1 MKAII
6 LSSGKGTR
14 MMPLTKDMH
23 KPMLEVNGEPLI
35 AHKIKLLEDA
45 SINEIFI
52 NVAYKKDV
60 ITNYIKS
67 LNKNIHLIDEGDE
80 PLGTAAGI
88 RNIVSQLKDQSFI
101 VINSDVWTD
110 YPLDQLKEL
119 DLNDNLAHIAL
130 IETPDYLAGDFD
142 INGETITTGKKYV
155 FSGIGKYHTGLFK
168 KYNDKDL
175 GDILRAEIAAGTAL
189 GMEAKKLMDNGDL
202 VPDAVVIGMIKSKLE
217 KNADAQGFIFDGF
230 PRTSAQAEALDG
242 LLKELGTAISG
253 MIALQVDDEELT
265 HRLLM
270 RGKNSGRA
278 DDQNEGIIRNRIQE
292 YNNKTLPLKEFYGA
306 QGKLQEIEG
315 IGSIESINQKLC
327 AAIDSL

>member
-14 MMPLTKDMH
+14 MMPLTKDMP

-45 SINEIFI
+45 SISEIFI

-67 LNKNIHLIDEGDE
+67 LNKNIHLVDEGDE

-88 RNIVSQLKDQSFI
+88 RNIVSQLKDESFI

-110 YPLDQLKEL
+110 YPLNQLKEL
-119 DLNDNLAHIAL
+119 DLNDNLAHIVL

-142 INGETITTGKKYV
+142 ISDDTITVGKKYV
-155 FSGIGKYHTGLFK
+155 FSGIGKYHTELFK

-175 GDILRAEIAAGTAL
+175 GDILRAEEKISFSIYDG
-189 GMEAKKLMDNGDL
+189 NGW
-202 VPDAVVIGMIKSKLE
+202 I
-217 KNADAQGFIFDGF
+217 
-230 PRTSAQAEALDG
+230 
-242 LLKELGTAISG
+242 
-253 MIALQVDDEELT
+253 
-265 HRLLM
+265 
-270 RGKNSGRA
+270 
-278 DDQNEGIIRNRIQE
+278 
-292 YNNKTLPLKEFYGA
+292 
-306 QGKLQEIEG
+306 
-315 IGSIESINQKLC
+315 
-327 AAIDSL
+327 

>member
-14 MMPLTKDMH
+14 MMPLTKDTP

-35 AHKIKLLEDA
+35 THKIKLLEDA

-88 RNIVSQLKDQSFI
+88 RNIVSQLKDESFI

-119 DLNDNLAHIAL
+119 DLNDNLAHIVL

-142 INGETITTGKKYV
+142 INGEAITTGKKYV
-155 FSGIGKYHTGLFK
+155 FSGIGKYHTELFK

-175 GDILRAEIAAGTAL
+175 GDILRAEEKISFSIYDRQWMDIGTPERL
-189 GMEAKKLMDNGDL
+189 KQ
-202 VPDAVVIGMIKSKLE
+202 I
-217 KNADAQGFIFDGF
+217 
-230 PRTSAQAEALDG
+230 
-242 LLKELGTAISG
+242 KELI
-253 MIALQVDDEELT
+253 
-265 HRLLM
+265 
-270 RGKNSGRA
+270 
-278 DDQNEGIIRNRIQE
+278 
-292 YNNKTLPLKEFYGA
+292 
-306 QGKLQEIEG
+306 
-315 IGSIESINQKLC
+315 
-327 AAIDSL
+327 

>member
-14 MMPLTKDMH
+14 MMPLTKDMP

-45 SINEIFI
+45 SISEIFI

-67 LNKNIHLIDEGDE
+67 LNKNIHLVDEGDE

-88 RNIVSQLKDQSFI
+88 RNIVSQLKDESFI

-119 DLNDNLAHIAL
+119 NLNDNLAHIVL

-142 INGETITTGKKYV
+142 INGEAITTGKKYV
-155 FSGIGKYHTGLFK
+155 FSGIGKYHTELFK

-175 GDILRAEIAAGTAL
+175 GDILRAEGKISFSIYDRQWMDIGTPERL
-189 GMEAKKLMDNGDL
+189 KQ
-202 VPDAVVIGMIKSKLE
+202 I
-217 KNADAQGFIFDGF
+217 
-230 PRTSAQAEALDG
+230 
-242 LLKELGTAISG
+242 KELI
-253 MIALQVDDEELT
+253 
-265 HRLLM
+265 
-270 RGKNSGRA
+270 
-278 DDQNEGIIRNRIQE
+278 
-292 YNNKTLPLKEFYGA
+292 
-306 QGKLQEIEG
+306 
-315 IGSIESINQKLC
+315 
-327 AAIDSL
+327 

>member
-14 MMPLTKDMH
+14 MMPLTKDMP
-23 KPMLEVNGEPLI
+23 KPMLEINGETLI

-60 ITNYIKS
+60 IINYIKS

-88 RNIVSQLKDQSFI
+88 RNIVSDLKDECFI

-119 DLNDNLAHIAL
+119 DLNDNLAHIVL

-142 INGETITTGKKYV
+142 INGEAITTGKKYV
-155 FSGIGKYHTGLFK
+155 FSGIGKYHTELFK

-175 GDILRAEIAAGTAL
+175 GDILRAEEKISFSIYEGQWMDIGTPERL
-189 GMEAKKLMDNGDL
+189 KQ
-202 VPDAVVIGMIKSKLE
+202 I
-217 KNADAQGFIFDGF
+217 
-230 PRTSAQAEALDG
+230 
-242 LLKELGTAISG
+242 KELI
-253 MIALQVDDEELT
+253 
-265 HRLLM
+265 
-270 RGKNSGRA
+270 
-278 DDQNEGIIRNRIQE
+278 
-292 YNNKTLPLKEFYGA
+292 
-306 QGKLQEIEG
+306 
-315 IGSIESINQKLC
+315 
-327 AAIDSL
+327 

>member
-14 MMPLTKDMH
+14 MMPLTKDMP

-45 SINEIFI
+45 SIKEIFI

-60 ITNYIKS
+60 IINYIKS

-88 RNIVSQLKDQSFI
+88 RNIVSQLKDESFI

-110 YPLDQLKEL
+110 YRLDQLKEL
-119 DLNDNLAHIAL
+119 DLNDNLAHIIL

-142 INGETITTGKKYV
+142 ISDDTISVGKKYV
-155 FSGIGKYHTGLFK
+155 FSGIGKYHTELFK

-175 GDILRAEIAAGTAL
+175 GDILRAEEKISFSIYEGQWMDIGTPERL
-189 GMEAKKLMDNGDL
+189 KQ
-202 VPDAVVIGMIKSKLE
+202 I
-217 KNADAQGFIFDGF
+217 
-230 PRTSAQAEALDG
+230 
-242 LLKELGTAISG
+242 KELI
-253 MIALQVDDEELT
+253 
-265 HRLLM
+265 
-270 RGKNSGRA
+270 
-278 DDQNEGIIRNRIQE
+278 
-292 YNNKTLPLKEFYGA
+292 
-306 QGKLQEIEG
+306 
-315 IGSIESINQKLC
+315 
-327 AAIDSL
+327 

>member
-14 MMPLTKDMH
+14 MMPLTKDTP

-88 RNIVSQLKDQSFI
+88 RNIVSQLKDESFI

-110 YPLDQLKEL
+110 YPLNQLKEL
-119 DLNDNLAHIAL
+119 DLNDNLAHIVL
-130 IETPDYLAGDFD
+130 IETPDYLEGDFD
-142 INGETITTGKKYV
+142 VNGEAITTGKKYV
-155 FSGIGKYHTGLFK
+155 FSGIGKYHTELFK

-175 GDILRAEIAAGTAL
+175 GDILRAEEKISFSIYDRQWMDIGTP
-189 GMEAKKLMDNGDL
+189 E
-202 VPDAVVIGMIKSKLE
+202 
-217 KNADAQGFIFDGF
+217 
-230 PRTSAQAEALDG
+230 R
-242 LLKELGTAISG
+242 
-253 MIALQVDDEELT
+253 
-265 HRLLM
+265 
-270 RGKNSGRA
+270 
-278 DDQNEGIIRNRIQE
+278 
-292 YNNKTLPLKEFYGA
+292 
-306 QGKLQEIEG
+306 
-315 IGSIESINQKLC
+315 
-327 AAIDSL
+327 

>member
-14 MMPLTKDMH
+14 MMPLTKDTP

-45 SINEIFI
+45 SINKIFI

-60 ITNYIKS
+60 ITSYIKS

-88 RNIVSQLKDQSFI
+88 RNIVSDLKDECFI

-110 YPLDQLKEL
+110 YRLDQLKEL
-119 DLNDNLAHIAL
+119 DLNDNLAHIVL

-142 INGETITTGKKYV
+142 INGDAITTGKKYV
-155 FSGIGKYHTGLFK
+155 FSGIGKYHTELFK

-175 GDILRAEIAAGTAL
+175 GDILRAEEKISFSIYDRQWMDIGTPERL
-189 GMEAKKLMDNGDL
+189 KQ
-202 VPDAVVIGMIKSKLE
+202 I
-217 KNADAQGFIFDGF
+217 
-230 PRTSAQAEALDG
+230 
-242 LLKELGTAISG
+242 KELI
-253 MIALQVDDEELT
+253 
-265 HRLLM
+265 
-270 RGKNSGRA
+270 
-278 DDQNEGIIRNRIQE
+278 
-292 YNNKTLPLKEFYGA
+292 
-306 QGKLQEIEG
+306 
-315 IGSIESINQKLC
+315 
-327 AAIDSL
+327 

>member
-14 MMPLTKDMH
+14 MMPLTKDTP

-88 RNIVSQLKDQSFI
+88 RNIVSDLKDESFI

-110 YPLDQLKEL
+110 YPLDQLKKL
-119 DLNDNLAHIAL
+119 DLNDNLAHIIL

-142 INGETITTGKKYV
+142 INDDAITVGKKYV
-155 FSGIGKYHTGLFK
+155 FSGIGKYHTKLFK

-175 GDILRAEIAAGTAL
+175 GDILRAEKKISFSIYDGQWMDIGTPERL
-189 GMEAKKLMDNGDL
+189 KQ
-202 VPDAVVIGMIKSKLE
+202 I
-217 KNADAQGFIFDGF
+217 
-230 PRTSAQAEALDG
+230 
-242 LLKELGTAISG
+242 KELI
-253 MIALQVDDEELT
+253 
-265 HRLLM
+265 
-270 RGKNSGRA
+270 
-278 DDQNEGIIRNRIQE
+278 
-292 YNNKTLPLKEFYGA
+292 
-306 QGKLQEIEG
+306 
-315 IGSIESINQKLC
+315 
-327 AAIDSL
+327 

>member
-14 MMPLTKDMH
+14 MMPLTKDMP
-23 KPMLEVNGEPLI
+23 KPMLEINGETLI

-60 ITNYIKS
+60 IINYIKS

-88 RNIVSQLKDQSFI
+88 RNIVSQLKDESFI

-110 YPLDQLKEL
+110 YRLDQLKEL
-119 DLNDNLAHIAL
+119 DLNDNLAHIIL

-142 INGETITTGKKYV
+142 ISDDTISVGKKYV
-155 FSGIGKYHTGLFK
+155 FSGIGKYHTELFK

-175 GDILRAEIAAGTAL
+175 GDILRAEEKISFSIYEGQWMDIGTPERL
-189 GMEAKKLMDNGDL
+189 KQ
-202 VPDAVVIGMIKSKLE
+202 I
-217 KNADAQGFIFDGF
+217 
-230 PRTSAQAEALDG
+230 
-242 LLKELGTAISG
+242 KELI
-253 MIALQVDDEELT
+253 
-265 HRLLM
+265 
-270 RGKNSGRA
+270 
-278 DDQNEGIIRNRIQE
+278 
-292 YNNKTLPLKEFYGA
+292 
-306 QGKLQEIEG
+306 
-315 IGSIESINQKLC
+315 
-327 AAIDSL
+327 

>member
-14 MMPLTKDMH
+14 MMPLTKDMP
-23 KPMLEVNGEPLI
+23 KPMLEVNGELLI

-60 ITNYIKS
+60 IINYIKS

-88 RNIVSQLKDQSFI
+88 RNIVSQLKDESFI

-110 YPLDQLKEL
+110 YRLDQLKEL
-119 DLNDNLAHIAL
+119 DLNDNLAHIIL

-142 INGETITTGKKYV
+142 ISDDTITVGKKYV
-155 FSGIGKYHTGLFK
+155 FSGIGKYHTELFK

-175 GDILRAEIAAGTAL
+175 GDILRAEEKISFSIYDRQWMDIGTPERL
-189 GMEAKKLMDNGDL
+189 KQ
-202 VPDAVVIGMIKSKLE
+202 I
-217 KNADAQGFIFDGF
+217 
-230 PRTSAQAEALDG
+230 
-242 LLKELGTAISG
+242 KELI
-253 MIALQVDDEELT
+253 
-265 HRLLM
+265 
-270 RGKNSGRA
+270 
-278 DDQNEGIIRNRIQE
+278 
-292 YNNKTLPLKEFYGA
+292 
-306 QGKLQEIEG
+306 
-315 IGSIESINQKLC
+315 
-327 AAIDSL
+327 

>member
-14 MMPLTKDMH
+14 MMPLTKDMP

-60 ITNYIKS
+60 ITSYIKS

-88 RNIVSQLKDQSFI
+88 RNIVSDLKDESFI
-101 VINSDVWTD
+101 VMNSDVWTD

-119 DLNDNLAHIAL
+119 NLNDNLAHIVL

-142 INGETITTGKKYV
+142 INGEAITTGKKYV
-155 FSGIGKYHTGLFK
+155 FSGIGKYHTELFK
-168 KYNDKDL
+168 KYDDKDL
-175 GDILRAEIAAGTAL
+175 GDILRAEEKISFSIYDGQWMDIGTPERL
-189 GMEAKKLMDNGDL
+189 KQ
-202 VPDAVVIGMIKSKLE
+202 I
-217 KNADAQGFIFDGF
+217 
-230 PRTSAQAEALDG
+230 
-242 LLKELGTAISG
+242 KELI
-253 MIALQVDDEELT
+253 
-265 HRLLM
+265 
-270 RGKNSGRA
+270 
-278 DDQNEGIIRNRIQE
+278 
-292 YNNKTLPLKEFYGA
+292 
-306 QGKLQEIEG
+306 
-315 IGSIESINQKLC
+315 
-327 AAIDSL
+327 

>member
-14 MMPLTKDMH
+14 MMPLTKDMP
-23 KPMLEVNGEPLI
+23 KPMLVVNGEPLI

-45 SINEIFI
+45 SISEIFI

-88 RNIVSQLKDQSFI
+88 RNIVSQLKDESFI

-119 DLNDNLAHIAL
+119 NLNDNLAHIVL

-142 INGETITTGKKYV
+142 INGEAITTGKKYV
-155 FSGIGKYHTGLFK
+155 FSGIGKYHTELFK

-175 GDILRAEIAAGTAL
+175 GDILRAEEKISFSIYDRQWMDIGTPERL
-189 GMEAKKLMDNGDL
+189 KQ
-202 VPDAVVIGMIKSKLE
+202 I
-217 KNADAQGFIFDGF
+217 
-230 PRTSAQAEALDG
+230 
-242 LLKELGTAISG
+242 KELI
-253 MIALQVDDEELT
+253 
-265 HRLLM
+265 
-270 RGKNSGRA
+270 
-278 DDQNEGIIRNRIQE
+278 
-292 YNNKTLPLKEFYGA
+292 
-306 QGKLQEIEG
+306 
-315 IGSIESINQKLC
+315 
-327 AAIDSL
+327 

>member
-1 MKAII
+1 MKTII

-14 MMPLTKDMH
+14 MMPLTKDMP

-60 ITNYIKS
+60 IINYIKS

-88 RNIVSQLKDQSFI
+88 RNIVSQLKDESFI

-110 YPLDQLKEL
+110 YRLDQLKEL
-119 DLNDNLAHIAL
+119 DLNDNLAHIIL

-142 INGETITTGKKYV
+142 ISDDTITVGKKYV
-155 FSGIGKYHTGLFK
+155 FSGIGKYHTELFK

-175 GDILRAEIAAGTAL
+175 GDILRAEEKISFSIYEGQWMDIGTPERL
-189 GMEAKKLMDNGDL
+189 KQ
-202 VPDAVVIGMIKSKLE
+202 I
-217 KNADAQGFIFDGF
+217 
-230 PRTSAQAEALDG
+230 
-242 LLKELGTAISG
+242 KELI
-253 MIALQVDDEELT
+253 
-265 HRLLM
+265 
-270 RGKNSGRA
+270 
-278 DDQNEGIIRNRIQE
+278 
-292 YNNKTLPLKEFYGA
+292 
-306 QGKLQEIEG
+306 
-315 IGSIESINQKLC
+315 
-327 AAIDSL
+327 

>member
-14 MMPLTKDMH
+14 MMPLTKDMP

-60 ITNYIKS
+60 IINYIKS

-88 RNIVSQLKDQSFI
+88 RNIVSQLKDESFI

-110 YPLDQLKEL
+110 YRLDQLKEL
-119 DLNDNLAHIAL
+119 DLNDNLAHIIL

-142 INGETITTGKKYV
+142 INGEAITTGKKYV
-155 FSGIGKYHTGLFK
+155 FSGIGKYHTELFK

-175 GDILRAEIAAGTAL
+175 GDILRAEEKISFSIYEGQWMDIGTPERL
-189 GMEAKKLMDNGDL
+189 KQ
-202 VPDAVVIGMIKSKLE
+202 I
-217 KNADAQGFIFDGF
+217 
-230 PRTSAQAEALDG
+230 
-242 LLKELGTAISG
+242 KELI
-253 MIALQVDDEELT
+253 
-265 HRLLM
+265 
-270 RGKNSGRA
+270 
-278 DDQNEGIIRNRIQE
+278 
-292 YNNKTLPLKEFYGA
+292 
-306 QGKLQEIEG
+306 
-315 IGSIESINQKLC
+315 
-327 AAIDSL
+327 

>member
-14 MMPLTKDMH
+14 MMPLTKDMP

-52 NVAYKKDV
+52 NVAYKKNV

-88 RNIVSQLKDQSFI
+88 RNIVSQLKDESFI

-110 YPLDQLKEL
+110 YRLDQLKGL
-119 DLNDNLAHIAL
+119 DLNDNLAHIIL

-142 INGETITTGKKYV
+142 VNDDAITVGKKYV
-155 FSGIGKYHTGLFK
+155 FSGIGKYHTKLFK

-175 GDILRAEIAAGTAL
+175 GDILRAEKKISFSIYDGQWMDIGTPERL
-189 GMEAKKLMDNGDL
+189 NQ
-202 VPDAVVIGMIKSKLE
+202 I
-217 KNADAQGFIFDGF
+217 
-230 PRTSAQAEALDG
+230 
-242 LLKELGTAISG
+242 KELI
-253 MIALQVDDEELT
+253 
-265 HRLLM
+265 
-270 RGKNSGRA
+270 
-278 DDQNEGIIRNRIQE
+278 
-292 YNNKTLPLKEFYGA
+292 
-306 QGKLQEIEG
+306 
-315 IGSIESINQKLC
+315 
-327 AAIDSL
+327 

>member
-14 MMPLTKDMH
+14 MMPLTKDTP

-35 AHKIKLLEDA
+35 AHRIKLLEDA

-60 ITNYIKS
+60 ITSYIKS

-88 RNIVSQLKDQSFI
+88 RNIVSQLKDESFI
-101 VINSDVWTD
+101 VINSDIWTD

-119 DLNDNLAHIAL
+119 NLNDNLAHIVL

-142 INGETITTGKKYV
+142 INGEAITTGKKYV
-155 FSGIGKYHTGLFK
+155 FSGIGKYHTELFK

-175 GDILRAEIAAGTAL
+175 GDILRAEEKISFSIYDRQWMDIGTPERL
-189 GMEAKKLMDNGDL
+189 KQ
-202 VPDAVVIGMIKSKLE
+202 I
-217 KNADAQGFIFDGF
+217 
-230 PRTSAQAEALDG
+230 
-242 LLKELGTAISG
+242 KEL
-253 MIALQVDDEELT
+253 M
-265 HRLLM
+265 
-270 RGKNSGRA
+270 
-278 DDQNEGIIRNRIQE
+278 
-292 YNNKTLPLKEFYGA
+292 
-306 QGKLQEIEG
+306 
-315 IGSIESINQKLC
+315 
-327 AAIDSL
+327 

>member
-14 MMPLTKDMH
+14 MMPLTKDMP
-23 KPMLEVNGEPLI
+23 KPMLEVNGVPLI

-60 ITNYIKS
+60 ITSYIKS

-88 RNIVSQLKDQSFI
+88 RNIVSDLKDESFI

-119 DLNDNLAHIAL
+119 DLNDNLAHIVL

-142 INGETITTGKKYV
+142 INGDAITTGKKYV
-155 FSGIGKYHTGLFK
+155 FSGIGKYHTELFK

-175 GDILRAEIAAGTAL
+175 GDILRAEEKISFSIYDRQWMDIGTPERL
-189 GMEAKKLMDNGDL
+189 KQ
-202 VPDAVVIGMIKSKLE
+202 I
-217 KNADAQGFIFDGF
+217 
-230 PRTSAQAEALDG
+230 
-242 LLKELGTAISG
+242 KELI
-253 MIALQVDDEELT
+253 
-265 HRLLM
+265 
-270 RGKNSGRA
+270 
-278 DDQNEGIIRNRIQE
+278 
-292 YNNKTLPLKEFYGA
+292 
-306 QGKLQEIEG
+306 
-315 IGSIESINQKLC
+315 
-327 AAIDSL
+327 

>member
-14 MMPLTKDMH
+14 MMPLTKDTP

-67 LNKNIHLIDEGDE
+67 LNKNIYLIDEGDK

-88 RNIVSQLKDQSFI
+88 RNIVSDLKDESFI

-110 YPLDQLKEL
+110 YPLNQLKGL
-119 DLNDNLAHIAL
+119 DLNDNLAHIVL

-142 INGETITTGKKYV
+142 INDDAITVGKKYV
-155 FSGIGKYHTGLFK
+155 FSGIGKYHTKLFK

-175 GDILRAEIAAGTAL
+175 GDILRAEKKISFSIYDGQWMDIGTPERL
-189 GMEAKKLMDNGDL
+189 KQ
-202 VPDAVVIGMIKSKLE
+202 I
-217 KNADAQGFIFDGF
+217 
-230 PRTSAQAEALDG
+230 
-242 LLKELGTAISG
+242 KELI
-253 MIALQVDDEELT
+253 
-265 HRLLM
+265 
-270 RGKNSGRA
+270 
-278 DDQNEGIIRNRIQE
+278 
-292 YNNKTLPLKEFYGA
+292 
-306 QGKLQEIEG
+306 
-315 IGSIESINQKLC
+315 
-327 AAIDSL
+327 

>member
-14 MMPLTKDMH
+14 MMPLTKDMP

-60 ITNYIKS
+60 ITSYIKS

-88 RNIVSQLKDQSFI
+88 RNIVSDLKDECFI

-119 DLNDNLAHIAL
+119 DLNDNLAHIVL

-142 INGETITTGKKYV
+142 INGEAITTGKKYV
-155 FSGIGKYHTGLFK
+155 FSGIGKYHTELFK

-175 GDILRAEIAAGTAL
+175 GDILRAEEKISFSIYDRQWMDIGTPERL
-189 GMEAKKLMDNGDL
+189 KQ
-202 VPDAVVIGMIKSKLE
+202 I
-217 KNADAQGFIFDGF
+217 
-230 PRTSAQAEALDG
+230 
-242 LLKELGTAISG
+242 KELI
-253 MIALQVDDEELT
+253 
-265 HRLLM
+265 
-270 RGKNSGRA
+270 
-278 DDQNEGIIRNRIQE
+278 
-292 YNNKTLPLKEFYGA
+292 
-306 QGKLQEIEG
+306 
-315 IGSIESINQKLC
+315 
-327 AAIDSL
+327 

>member
-14 MMPLTKDMH
+14 MMPLTKDMP

-88 RNIVSQLKDQSFI
+88 RNIVSQLKDESFI

-110 YPLDQLKEL
+110 YHLDQLKEL
-119 DLNDNLAHIAL
+119 DLNDNLAHIIL

-142 INGETITTGKKYV
+142 IKGETITMGKKYV
-155 FSGIGKYHTGLFK
+155 FSGIGKYHTELFK

-175 GDILRAEIAAGTAL
+175 GDILRAEEKISFSIYGRQWMDIGTPERL
-189 GMEAKKLMDNGDL
+189 KQ
-202 VPDAVVIGMIKSKLE
+202 I
-217 KNADAQGFIFDGF
+217 
-230 PRTSAQAEALDG
+230 
-242 LLKELGTAISG
+242 KELI
-253 MIALQVDDEELT
+253 
-265 HRLLM
+265 
-270 RGKNSGRA
+270 
-278 DDQNEGIIRNRIQE
+278 
-292 YNNKTLPLKEFYGA
+292 
-306 QGKLQEIEG
+306 
-315 IGSIESINQKLC
+315 
-327 AAIDSL
+327 

>member
-14 MMPLTKDMH
+14 MMPLTKDTP

-60 ITNYIKS
+60 ITSYIKS

-88 RNIVSQLKDQSFI
+88 RNIVSQLKDESFI

-119 DLNDNLAHIAL
+119 DLNDNLAHIVL

-142 INGETITTGKKYV
+142 INDDALTTGKKYV
-155 FSGIGKYHTGLFK
+155 FSGIGKYHTELFK
-168 KYNDKDL
+168 KYDDKDL
-175 GDILRAEIAAGTAL
+175 GDILRAEEKISFSIYDRQWMDIGTPERL
-189 GMEAKKLMDNGDL
+189 KQ
-202 VPDAVVIGMIKSKLE
+202 I
-217 KNADAQGFIFDGF
+217 
-230 PRTSAQAEALDG
+230 
-242 LLKELGTAISG
+242 KELI
-253 MIALQVDDEELT
+253 
-265 HRLLM
+265 
-270 RGKNSGRA
+270 
-278 DDQNEGIIRNRIQE
+278 
-292 YNNKTLPLKEFYGA
+292 
-306 QGKLQEIEG
+306 
-315 IGSIESINQKLC
+315 
-327 AAIDSL
+327 

>member
-1 MKAII
+1 MKTII

-14 MMPLTKDMH
+14 MMPLTKDMP

-60 ITNYIKS
+60 IINYIKS

-88 RNIVSQLKDQSFI
+88 RNIVSQLKDESFI

-110 YPLDQLKEL
+110 YRLDQLKEL
-119 DLNDNLAHIAL
+119 DLNDNLAHIIL

-142 INGETITTGKKYV
+142 ISDDTITVGKKYV
-155 FSGIGKYHTGLFK
+155 FSGIGKYHTELFK

-175 GDILRAEIAAGTAL
+175 GDILRAEEKISFSIYDRQWMDIGTPERL
-189 GMEAKKLMDNGDL
+189 KQ
-202 VPDAVVIGMIKSKLE
+202 I
-217 KNADAQGFIFDGF
+217 
-230 PRTSAQAEALDG
+230 
-242 LLKELGTAISG
+242 KELI
-253 MIALQVDDEELT
+253 
-265 HRLLM
+265 
-270 RGKNSGRA
+270 
-278 DDQNEGIIRNRIQE
+278 
-292 YNNKTLPLKEFYGA
+292 
-306 QGKLQEIEG
+306 
-315 IGSIESINQKLC
+315 
-327 AAIDSL
+327 

>member
-14 MMPLTKDMH
+14 MMPLTKDMP

-60 ITNYIKS
+60 IINYVKS

-88 RNIVSQLKDQSFI
+88 RNIVSDLKDESFI

-119 DLNDNLAHIAL
+119 NLNDNLAHIVL

-142 INGETITTGKKYV
+142 INGDAITTGKKYV
-155 FSGIGKYHTGLFK
+155 FSGIGKYHTELFK

-175 GDILRAEIAAGTAL
+175 GDILRAEEKISFSIYDRQWMDIGTPERL
-189 GMEAKKLMDNGDL
+189 KQ
-202 VPDAVVIGMIKSKLE
+202 I
-217 KNADAQGFIFDGF
+217 
-230 PRTSAQAEALDG
+230 
-242 LLKELGTAISG
+242 KELI
-253 MIALQVDDEELT
+253 
-265 HRLLM
+265 
-270 RGKNSGRA
+270 
-278 DDQNEGIIRNRIQE
+278 
-292 YNNKTLPLKEFYGA
+292 
-306 QGKLQEIEG
+306 
-315 IGSIESINQKLC
+315 
-327 AAIDSL
+327 

>member
-14 MMPLTKDMH
+14 MMPLTKDTP

-60 ITNYIKS
+60 IINYIKS

-88 RNIVSQLKDQSFI
+88 RNIVSQLKDESFI

-110 YPLDQLKEL
+110 YRLDQLKEL
-119 DLNDNLAHIAL
+119 DLNDNLAHIIL

-142 INGETITTGKKYV
+142 INGEAITTGKKYV
-155 FSGIGKYHTGLFK
+155 FSGIGKYHTELFK

-175 GDILRAEIAAGTAL
+175 GDILRAEEKISFSIYEGQWMDIGTPERL
-189 GMEAKKLMDNGDL
+189 KQ
-202 VPDAVVIGMIKSKLE
+202 I
-217 KNADAQGFIFDGF
+217 
-230 PRTSAQAEALDG
+230 
-242 LLKELGTAISG
+242 KELI
-253 MIALQVDDEELT
+253 
-265 HRLLM
+265 
-270 RGKNSGRA
+270 
-278 DDQNEGIIRNRIQE
+278 
-292 YNNKTLPLKEFYGA
+292 
-306 QGKLQEIEG
+306 
-315 IGSIESINQKLC
+315 
-327 AAIDSL
+327 

>member
-14 MMPLTKDMH
+14 MMPLTKDTP

-67 LNKNIHLIDEGDE
+67 LNKNIYLIDEGDE

-88 RNIVSQLKDQSFI
+88 RNIVSDLKDECFI

-110 YPLDQLKEL
+110 YPIDQLKGL
-119 DLNDNLAHIAL
+119 DLNDNLAHIVL

-142 INGETITTGKKYV
+142 INGEAITMGKKYV
-155 FSGIGKYHTGLFK
+155 FSGIGKYHTELFK

-175 GDILRAEIAAGTAL
+175 GDILRAEEKISFSIYDRQWMDIGTPERL
-189 GMEAKKLMDNGDL
+189 KQ
-202 VPDAVVIGMIKSKLE
+202 I
-217 KNADAQGFIFDGF
+217 
-230 PRTSAQAEALDG
+230 
-242 LLKELGTAISG
+242 KELI
-253 MIALQVDDEELT
+253 
-265 HRLLM
+265 
-270 RGKNSGRA
+270 
-278 DDQNEGIIRNRIQE
+278 
-292 YNNKTLPLKEFYGA
+292 
-306 QGKLQEIEG
+306 
-315 IGSIESINQKLC
+315 
-327 AAIDSL
+327 

>member
-14 MMPLTKDMH
+14 MMPLTKDMP

-60 ITNYIKS
+60 ITSYIKS

-88 RNIVSQLKDQSFI
+88 RNIVSQLKDESFI

-110 YPLDQLKEL
+110 YRLDQLKEL
-119 DLNDNLAHIAL
+119 DLNDNLAHIIL

-142 INGETITTGKKYV
+142 ISDDTITVGKKYV
-155 FSGIGKYHTGLFK
+155 FSGIGKYHTELFK

-175 GDILRAEIAAGTAL
+175 GDILRAEEKISFSIYEGQWMDIGTPERL
-189 GMEAKKLMDNGDL
+189 KQ
-202 VPDAVVIGMIKSKLE
+202 I
-217 KNADAQGFIFDGF
+217 
-230 PRTSAQAEALDG
+230 
-242 LLKELGTAISG
+242 KELI
-253 MIALQVDDEELT
+253 
-265 HRLLM
+265 
-270 RGKNSGRA
+270 
-278 DDQNEGIIRNRIQE
+278 
-292 YNNKTLPLKEFYGA
+292 
-306 QGKLQEIEG
+306 
-315 IGSIESINQKLC
+315 
-327 AAIDSL
+327 

>member
-14 MMPLTKDMH
+14 MMPLTKDTP

-45 SINEIFI
+45 SISEIFI

-60 ITNYIKS
+60 ITSYIKS

-88 RNIVSQLKDQSFI
+88 RNIVSDLKDECFI

-110 YPLDQLKEL
+110 YRLDQLKEL
-119 DLNDNLAHIAL
+119 DLNDNLAHIVL

-142 INGETITTGKKYV
+142 INGDAITTGKKYV
-155 FSGIGKYHTGLFK
+155 FSGIGKYHTELFK

-175 GDILRAEIAAGTAL
+175 GDILRAEEKISFSIYDRQWMDIGTPERL
-189 GMEAKKLMDNGDL
+189 KQ
-202 VPDAVVIGMIKSKLE
+202 I
-217 KNADAQGFIFDGF
+217 
-230 PRTSAQAEALDG
+230 
-242 LLKELGTAISG
+242 KELI
-253 MIALQVDDEELT
+253 
-265 HRLLM
+265 
-270 RGKNSGRA
+270 
-278 DDQNEGIIRNRIQE
+278 
-292 YNNKTLPLKEFYGA
+292 
-306 QGKLQEIEG
+306 
-315 IGSIESINQKLC
+315 
-327 AAIDSL
+327 

>member
-14 MMPLTKDMH
+14 MMPLTKDMP
-23 KPMLEVNGEPLI
+23 KPMLEVNGVPLI

-60 ITNYIKS
+60 ITSYIKS

-88 RNIVSQLKDQSFI
+88 RNIVSQLKDESFI
-101 VINSDVWTD
+101 VINSDIWTD

-119 DLNDNLAHIAL
+119 NLNDNLAHIVL

-142 INGETITTGKKYV
+142 INGDAITTGKKYV
-155 FSGIGKYHTGLFK
+155 FSGIGKYHTELFK

-175 GDILRAEIAAGTAL
+175 GDILRAEEKISFSIYDRQWMDIGTPERL
-189 GMEAKKLMDNGDL
+189 KQ
-202 VPDAVVIGMIKSKLE
+202 I
-217 KNADAQGFIFDGF
+217 
-230 PRTSAQAEALDG
+230 
-242 LLKELGTAISG
+242 KEL
-253 MIALQVDDEELT
+253 M
-265 HRLLM
+265 
-270 RGKNSGRA
+270 
-278 DDQNEGIIRNRIQE
+278 
-292 YNNKTLPLKEFYGA
+292 
-306 QGKLQEIEG
+306 
-315 IGSIESINQKLC
+315 
-327 AAIDSL
+327 

>member
-1 MKAII
+1 MKTII

-14 MMPLTKDMH
+14 MMPLTKDMP

-60 ITNYIKS
+60 IINYIKS

-88 RNIVSQLKDQSFI
+88 RNIVSQLKDESFI

-110 YPLDQLKEL
+110 YRLDQLKEL
-119 DLNDNLAHIAL
+119 DLNDNLAHIIL

-142 INGETITTGKKYV
+142 ISDDTISVGKKYV
-155 FSGIGKYHTGLFK
+155 FSGIGKYHTELFK

-175 GDILRAEIAAGTAL
+175 GDILRAEEKISFSIYEGQWMDIGTPERL
-189 GMEAKKLMDNGDL
+189 KQ
-202 VPDAVVIGMIKSKLE
+202 I
-217 KNADAQGFIFDGF
+217 
-230 PRTSAQAEALDG
+230 
-242 LLKELGTAISG
+242 KELI
-253 MIALQVDDEELT
+253 
-265 HRLLM
+265 
-270 RGKNSGRA
+270 
-278 DDQNEGIIRNRIQE
+278 
-292 YNNKTLPLKEFYGA
+292 
-306 QGKLQEIEG
+306 
-315 IGSIESINQKLC
+315 
-327 AAIDSL
+327 